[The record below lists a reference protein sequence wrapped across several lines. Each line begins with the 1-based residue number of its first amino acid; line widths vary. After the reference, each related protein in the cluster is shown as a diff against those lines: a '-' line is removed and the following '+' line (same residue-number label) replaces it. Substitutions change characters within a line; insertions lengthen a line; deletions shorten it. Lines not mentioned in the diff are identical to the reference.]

1 MTGTRPDAVLWAL
14 AMMHLTYVWRLPSI
28 VTILQPLRLAVVT
41 GVVAVALFLL
51 DRSPRR
57 RLIDLPATPVRL
69 TVLMLSLMTLSV
81 PAGIH
86 PGNSATYLAKSVIPT
101 LLLMIMLATSMRS
114 AADVEWF
121 AMFNLRAAAAYCV
134 FVLVYVRVGSDGRL
148 QEMGYYDS
156 NDLGLLL
163 VSTLPLAVY
172 FATRAH
178 RWTRRLLAGMCT
190 LLFLFVL
197 LRTGSRGAFVGL
209 MCTMVYMAAFYQGFA
224 LRTRVVAV
232 TSFMGFFV
240 LIGGASYMAKVSTL
254 LHPTSD
260 YNWSGN
266 SSTGRLEI
274 WKRGIGYL
282 IERPLL
288 GVGVDNFKRAEGNLS
303 DIGREMASRGRPF
316 KWSVAHNSYLEMAA
330 EAGLVACMAYVG
342 LFATAFRL
350 LRRVTLATSRLAFT
364 SRELVLAQTLAAALM
379 GYVVCAFFIS
389 AEYFV
394 YPYVLVGLAM
404 GITKVTLARSF
415 TPSVAQ

>member
-1 MTGTRPDAVLWAL
+1 
-14 AMMHLTYVWRLPSI
+14 
-28 VTILQPLRLAVVT
+28 
-41 GVVAVALFLL
+41 
-51 DRSPRR
+51 
-57 RLIDLPATPVRL
+57 
-69 TVLMLSLMTLSV
+69 
-81 PAGIH
+81 
-86 PGNSATYLAKSVIPT
+86 
-101 LLLMIMLATSMRS
+101 
-114 AADVEWF
+114 
-121 AMFNLRAAAAYCV
+121 
-134 FVLVYVRVGSDGRL
+134 
-148 QEMGYYDS
+148 MGYYDS

-163 VSTLPLAVY
+163 VSTLPLAAY
-172 FATRAH
+172 FATRGHHWA
-178 RWTRRLLAGMCT
+178 RRLFAGVCT
-190 LLFLFVL
+190 LLFLFVML
-197 LRTGSRGAFVGL
+197 KTGSRGAFIGL
-209 MCTMVYMAAFYQGFA
+209 QCTMVYMAAFYEGFA
-224 LRTRVVAV
+224 LRTRVIAV

-240 LIGGASYMAKVSTL
+240 VIGGASYMSKVVTI

-274 WKRGIGYL
+274 WKRGVGYL

-330 EAGLVACMAYVG
+330 EAGLVACVAYVG
-342 LFATAFRL
+342 LFAAAFRL
-350 LRRVTLATSRLAFT
+350 LRRVTRATRELPFT

-379 GYVVCAFFIS
+379 GYMICAFFIS

-404 GITKVTLARSF
+404 GVGKITLARSF

>member
-1 MTGTRPDAVLWAL
+1 
-14 AMMHLTYVWRLPSI
+14 
-28 VTILQPLRLAVVT
+28 
-41 GVVAVALFLL
+41 
-51 DRSPRR
+51 
-57 RLIDLPATPVRL
+57 
-69 TVLMLSLMTLSV
+69 
-81 PAGIH
+81 
-86 PGNSATYLAKSVIPT
+86 
-101 LLLMIMLATSMRS
+101 
-114 AADVEWF
+114 
-121 AMFNLRAAAAYCV
+121 
-134 FVLVYVRVGSDGRL
+134 
-148 QEMGYYDS
+148 MGYYDS

-163 VSTLPLAVY
+163 VSTLPLAIY
-172 FATRAH
+172 FATRGH
-178 RWTRRLLAGMCT
+178 RWTRRLLAGICA

-209 MCTMVYMAAFYQGFA
+209 LCTMVYMAAFYRGFTPG
-224 LRTRVVAV
+224 TRIVAV
-232 TSFMGFFV
+232 ASFMGFFV

-282 IERPLL
+282 AERPLL
-288 GVGVDNFKRAEGNLS
+288 GVGVDNFRRAEGNLS

-330 EAGLVACMAYVG
+330 EAGFVACAAYVG
-342 LFATAFRL
+342 LFAAAFRL
-350 LRRVTLATSRLAFT
+350 LRRVTRATKELPFT

-379 GYVVCAFFIS
+379 GYMVCAFFIS

-404 GITKVTLARSF
+404 GVSKVTLARSF
-415 TPSVAQ
+415 VPSVAQ